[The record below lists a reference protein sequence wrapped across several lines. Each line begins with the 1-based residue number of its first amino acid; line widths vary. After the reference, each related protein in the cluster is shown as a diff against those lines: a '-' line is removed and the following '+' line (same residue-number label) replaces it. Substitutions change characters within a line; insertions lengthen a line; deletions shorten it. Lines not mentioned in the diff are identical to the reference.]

1 MIRILSKRIVI
12 SFFLLYILD
21 VCFSFFTNTESILM
35 QTVYSSARFGIGIY
49 LLLSCRFY
57 DKGMMLIRN
66 VTIAYAVGSIIMYLY
81 AFAFYHDSDMVTW
94 ANNVNNYY
102 VMVPIYTSSILAGIL
117 HTAWKKL

>member
-1 MIRILSKRIVI
+1 MIRRLSKRIVI

-35 QTVYSSARFGIGIY
+35 QTVYGLARFSIGIY
-49 LLLSCRFY
+49 LLFSCQFY

-81 AFAFYHDSDMVTW
+81 AFIFYHDADVITW
-94 ANNVNNYY
+94 GNSVNNYY
-102 VMVPIYTSSILAGIL
+102 VMVPIYTGSILGGIL
-117 HTAWKKL
+117 HTAWTNM